1 MRRTFPAALAFA
13 AVGFS
18 ALENGGF
25 FATSWGWPTI
35 AFLVTVVVVSLV
47 SDRVRFGRAD
57 LLLLFPLAAF
67 VSWTALSAL
76 WSPGAQLPIQGAQ
89 LALVYLAAV
98 AAFLLLDSLSLP
110 LGILCAITP
119 VAAYSLATRLVP
131 DGVGTYN
138 PTPSGYLLAGP
149 TGYQNCLG
157 ILCALAALIA
167 LGVVAHARRLRLR
180 TGAALALVIL
190 LPTLY
195 FTFSRGAA
203 AALVLGILCTV
214 ALERRRLSY
223 SVTVLTALPL
233 PLVGVWICSR
243 SEPLTRAGSSLSA
256 AAHDGHRVIG
266 VLAVLVALQA
276 AAIALLATLERRITV
291 TPRGRRAYAVGL
303 ALLGVAV
310 LATALTR
317 TGDPVKFV
325 GRATDA
331 FTTETAAAG
340 GDLNGR
346 LVTLSGHS
354 RSQYWSVAW
363 REVRDNPLL
372 GDGGETF
379 RRYWLRYRRSPL
391 DVLNAH
397 NLYLET
403 LAELGPLGLLLLLAA
418 LAAPLVAL
426 RRALGH
432 PLAPVVTGAYVV
444 ALAHAFVDWDWQ
456 LPAVTLCTLALGST
470 LLIAARS
477 STHAHAVPA
486 RLRWTTIPLTLAL
499 IAFVFAAQLGNNAL
513 AAAERAANRGDY
525 RAVLAQARS
534 AHKWLPWAAS
544 PWQRTAEAQLAS
556 DDLTAASSSLREAIR
571 LDPSDWSTWL
581 DLALTSTGR
590 DRRRALAHAARLN
603 PLGQD
608 VRKIGR

>member
-25 FATSWGWPTI
+25 FPTSWGWPAI
-35 AFLVTVVVVSLV
+35 AFLVTVAVVSLLA
-47 SDRVRFGRAD
+47 DRVRFARAD
-57 LLLLFPLAAF
+57 MLLLFPLAGCLC
-67 VSWTALSAL
+67 WTALSAL

-89 LALVYLAAV
+89 LALVYVAAV
-98 AAFLLLDSLSLP
+98 AAFLLLDSVLLP

-119 VAAYSLATRLVP
+119 VAAYALATRLVP
-131 DGVGTYN
+131 DRVGTYN
-138 PTPSGYLLAGP
+138 PSPSGYLLAGT

-167 LGVVAHARRLRLR
+167 LGVVAHARRLGMR
-180 TGAALALVIL
+180 TGAALLPVIL

-223 SVTVLTALPL
+223 SVTLLTALPL
-233 PLVGVWICSR
+233 PLLGVWLCSR
-243 SEPLTRAGSSLSA
+243 SGSLTRAGSPLSA
-256 AAHDGHRVIG
+256 AAHDGHRLLV
-266 VLAVLVALQA
+266 VLAVLAALQA
-276 AAIALLATLERRITV
+276 AVILLLATLERRIAV
-291 TPRGRRAYAVGL
+291 TPEGRRAYAVGL
-303 ALLGVAV
+303 VVVGAAV
-310 LATALTR
+310 LAAALVR
-317 TGDPVKFV
+317 IGDPVTFV
-325 GRATDA
+325 DHATDA

-354 RSQYWSVAW
+354 RSQYWNVAW
-363 REVRDNPLL
+363 REVRENPLL
-372 GDGGETF
+372 GGGGETF
-379 RRYWLRYRRSPL
+379 RRYWLQYRPAKL

-426 RRALGH
+426 RQAVGH
-432 PLAPVVTGAYVV
+432 PLVPVLAGAYVA

-470 LLIAARS
+470 LLIAARRS
-477 STHAHAVPA
+477 RDEHAVAA
-486 RLRWTTIPLTLAL
+486 RVRWTTIPLALAL
-499 IAFVFAAQLGNNAL
+499 IAVVFAARLGNNAL
-513 AAAERAANRGDY
+513 AGSARAANRGDY
-525 RAVLAQARS
+525 RLPLAQARS
-534 AHKWLPWAAS
+534 AHDLPPVAAS
-544 PWQRTAEAQLAS
+544 PWQLIAEAQLAS
-556 DDLTAASSSLREAIR
+556 GDLTAASSSLRQAIR
-571 LDPSDWSTWL
+571 LDRSDSSTWL

-590 DRRRALAHAARLN
+590 DRRRALAQAARLN

-608 VRKIGR
+608 GPKIGR